1 MDRIDQKIAGLI
13 QANSQRSN
21 AEIARHVGVSV
32 STANERLRKLTASG
46 AISAWRG
53 VLDSQRFGAGL
64 CAFVF
69 VDTEYEGEDALRSAL
84 TGCPEVQELH
94 HVSGS
99 HSYLVKIR
107 VADTAAMQAFLQHRL
122 KRQPG
127 VRKTESIIVLETVKE
142 TTEIAI
148 AEPVAEVH

>member
-1 MDRIDQKIAGLI
+1 MDSIDRQIAGLI
-13 QANSQRSN
+13 QTNSQRSN
-21 AEIARHVGVSV
+21 AEIARRVGVSV
-32 STANERLRKLTASG
+32 STANERLRKLSASG
-46 AISAWRG
+46 AIAAWRG
-53 VLDSQRFGAGL
+53 VLNGQRFGAGL

-69 VDTEYEGEDALRSAL
+69 VDVEYDGEDSLRTAL
-84 TGCPEVQELH
+84 TCCPEVQEVH

-127 VRKTESIIVLETVKE
+127 VLKTESIIVLETLKE
-142 TTEIAI
+142 TTAIAL
-148 AEPVAEVH
+148 AEPVAEEH